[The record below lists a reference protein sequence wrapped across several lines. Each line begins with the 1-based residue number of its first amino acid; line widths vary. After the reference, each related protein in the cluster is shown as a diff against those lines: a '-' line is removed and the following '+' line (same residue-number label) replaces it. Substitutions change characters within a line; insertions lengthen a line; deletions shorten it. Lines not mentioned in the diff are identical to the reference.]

1 MPDCGN
7 CENCKCLSTESM
19 LDVVSFTLHDLGVQH
34 LEGITDQE
42 LLEVV
47 DRKIRML
54 YNICLAAGVDK
65 GVLNAAMNG

>member
-1 MPDCGN
+1 MAN
-7 CENCKCLSTESM
+7 CENCNCLSTESM

-42 LLEVV
+42 LLEVM

-54 YNICLAAGVDK
+54 YNICLAAGVNK
-65 GVLNAAMNG
+65 EVLNAAMNG